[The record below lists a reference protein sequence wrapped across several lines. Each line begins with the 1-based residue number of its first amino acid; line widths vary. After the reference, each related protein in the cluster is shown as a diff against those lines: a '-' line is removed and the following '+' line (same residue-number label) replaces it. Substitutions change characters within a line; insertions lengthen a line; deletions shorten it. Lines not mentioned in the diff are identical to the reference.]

1 MNGKRKLLGLVLAL
15 GLLLGGCDLAAFSQP
30 VEQSWLGQEAGSI
43 ALESVPD
50 FSGEPYVILEGGT
63 PEFADGELDAAAFET
78 YAPLD
83 DLGRCGT
90 AEACIGQELMPT
102 EERGAIGQLKPAG
115 WHTVKYD
122 CVDGKYLYNR
132 CHLIGYQLSGENANE
147 CNLITGTRYLNVEG
161 MLPFENMVADYVK
174 ETGNHVRYRV
184 MPVYAGEELLA
195 RGVTIEAMSVEDAG
209 EGICFFVYCY
219 NVQPGVEIDYRTGES
234 REAPE
239 SGTEA
244 EPENTAGET
253 EENYVLNTNTKKFH
267 RLDCAGVE
275 SMKPE
280 NRELYTGS
288 REALIE
294 EDYAPCGQCKP

>member
-1 MNGKRKLLGLVLAL
+1 MNGKRKLIGLFLVL
-15 GLLLGGCDLAAFSQP
+15 GLLLGGCDLTAFSQP
-30 VEQSWLGQEAGSI
+30 AQQSWLGQEAENI

-50 FSGEPYVILEGGT
+50 FSGEPYVVLEGGT
-63 PEFADGELDAAAFET
+63 PEFADGELDTAAFET

-83 DLGRCGT
+83 DLGRCGV
-90 AEACIGQELMPT
+90 AEACIGQEIMPM

-132 CHLIGYQLSGENANE
+132 CHLIGYQLSGENANA

-184 MPVYAGEELLA
+184 TPVYVGEELLA

-209 EGICFFVYCY
+209 EEICFFVYCY

-234 REAPE
+234 REASDAGAE
-239 SGTEA
+239 V
-244 EPENTAGET
+244 EPENTTGET
-253 EENYVLNTNTKKFH
+253 EETYVLNTNTKKFH
-267 RLDCAGVE
+267 KPDCSGAE

-294 EDYAPCGQCKP
+294 EGYAPCGQCKP